1 MIDNSKLDLERIN
14 RLLEGIVPTNQ
25 TKEELDKLRVEY
37 EEFILNKILE
47 CVDNI
52 NFIINLKIDNEIE
65 NKVLKSATRINIM
78 RIDEEF
84 SNLKNENAFK
94 ILKNFDSEDLK
105 SINKAR
111 SLVENNYDDIED
123 ELIENIVQKIL
134 PKIKNVIENINLSS
148 FKYSNFI

>member
-134 PKIKNVIENINLSS
+134 PKIKNVIENINLR
-148 FKYSNFI
+148 